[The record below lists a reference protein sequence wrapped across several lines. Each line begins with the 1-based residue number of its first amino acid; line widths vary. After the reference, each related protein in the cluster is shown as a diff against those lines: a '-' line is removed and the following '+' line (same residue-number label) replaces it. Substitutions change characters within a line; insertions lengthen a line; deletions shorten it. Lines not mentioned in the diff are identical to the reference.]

1 MTVKKF
7 TDFPNNSTQLNSN
20 NIMTTQIKFN
30 DASEICSFLEEND
43 FDFQIAESY
52 GEPGYSSD
60 KPIILGD
67 WNNLDDDT
75 CDAIEEHFEIEWE
88 DEWIVLYDE
97 DCKAYRT
104 SPDCYGWQPSTVFWK
119 GEIVS
124 WDWIKENGELADY
137 VQDELAGNHKTALN
151 CSLVG
156 IDDLS
161 RIAEEVSQERYQN
174 GLHEH
179 MTDDPKAILESFPE
193 EERHYYFFRIDST
206 SQFHIEFELWKLLPS
221 DDGDDE

>member
-1 MTVKKF
+1 MK
-7 TDFPNNSTQLNSN
+7 N
-20 NIMTTQIKFN
+20 QIKFN
-30 DASEICSFLEEND
+30 DASEIYAFLKEKG

-60 KPIILGD
+60 NPIILGN
-67 WNNLDDDT
+67 WNDLDNDT
-75 CDAIEEHFEIEWE
+75 CDAIEEHCEIEWE
-88 DEWIVLYDE
+88 DEWVVLYDE
-97 DCKAYRT
+97 EGQAYRT
-104 SPDCYGWQPSTVFWK
+104 SPDGYRWQPSTVVWK

-124 WDWIKENGELADY
+124 WDYIKENDLLLY
-137 VQDELAGNHKTALN
+137 YIRNELAGNHKTALN

-161 RIAEEVSQERYQN
+161 RIAKEVSQERYQS

-221 DDGDDE
+221 DDGDE